1 MFIKCIK
8 CFKPRSNSPIT
19 STLQTAMSRF
29 PGSGGQFVL
38 GTYKSEGIAQRACDA
53 STKLIKKTKEIGNVE
68 SMKEACRSAA
78 SKATG
83 FPSANEAVDFK
94 AVAKLKVLPKNKRLQ
109 WKDSTNSKYLLSS
122 CLSLGL
128 KL

>member
-1 MFIKCIK
+1 MAQ
-8 CFKPRSNSPIT
+8 SS
-19 STLQTAMSRF
+19 F
-29 PGSGGQFVL
+29 PGSGSQFSL
-38 GTYKSEGIAQRACDA
+38 GTYDSKAVAQKACDA
-53 STKLIKKTKEIGNVE
+53 ANDLIKKTKTIGDVE

-109 WKDSTNSKYLLSS
+109 WKDTTKSKYLLPS
-122 CLSLGL
+122 CFSFGL